1 MTTLWATIIVLGVIV
16 TVHEIGHFLAA
27 RSVGVRVDRFSIG
40 FPPRLITFTSI
51 KDGWLFTLYFY
62 RFDEDKK
69 LVWGSIIEKTIN
81 KKGKIGSGCEY
92 CLAIIPLGG
101 YVKMAGVI
109 DENLDDTFSNA
120 DDELMNKSSLAQA
133 WVMSA
138 GVIMNIVLAF
148 ILFTGVAK
156 HTGIPEV
163 SDEPVIAQLVPDMPA
178 IAAGLQVGDRIISIN
193 EEEIE
198 SWSELSSIIHE
209 IPNTEISLTLER
221 DNIQFNTV
229 VKTSHQVALIDGKMD
244 TLGAIG
250 IIQQYSFQPIG
261 FVKAIQT
268 GFVATINGFGMII
281 TSISMLVNG
290 EASLKDIGG
299 PVLIAQLAGETA
311 KAGWAALLTF
321 MALISCNL
329 AFINI
334 LPIPGL
340 DGGHILIIIIEGIIR
355 HKLSIKARMVIQQV
369 GMAFLLLLFATV
381 IVNDIG
387 RLIGQ

>member
-51 KDGWLFTLYFY
+51 NNGWLFTLYFY
-62 RFDEDKK
+62 HFNEDKK
-69 LVWGSIIEKTIN
+69 LVWGPISEKTIN
-81 KKGKIGSGCEY
+81 KSGKTGSGCEY
-92 CLAIIPLGG
+92 CLALIPLGG

-109 DENLDDTFSNA
+109 DENLDNNFTNA
-120 DDELMNKSSLAQA
+120 DDELMSKSSLAQA

-138 GVIMNIVLAF
+138 GVIMNIILAF
-148 ILFTGVAK
+148 VLFTGVAK

-178 IAAGLQVGDRIISIN
+178 MEADLQVGDRILSIN
-193 EEEIE
+193 EKAID
-198 SWSELSSIIHE
+198 SWSELSSIIHGM
-209 IPNTEISLTLER
+209 PNTEILLTVER
-221 DNIQFNTV
+221 DKEQFNKEI
-229 VKTSHQVALIDGKMD
+229 KTSYQTALVDGELD
-244 TLGAIG
+244 TLGVIG
-250 IIQQYSFQPIG
+250 IIQKYSFHPIG
-261 FVKAIQT
+261 FLKAIQT
-268 GFVATINGFGMII
+268 GFIATINGFGMII
-281 TSISMLVNG
+281 SSLTMLVNG
-290 EASLKDIGG
+290 TASVKDLGG
-299 PVLIAQLAGETA
+299 PILIAQLAGETA

-340 DGGHILIIIIEGIIR
+340 DGGHIFIIIIEGIIR

-369 GMAFLLLLFATV
+369 GMALLLLLFATV

-387 RLIGQ
+387 RLIAP